1 MTDTQKK
8 FAAAIAAVMQVLQEE
23 ALAALQA
30 AAMEAAPA
38 APAGPKLWALNGRQ
52 AQMQLRNLMQ
62 LNMLPSKDL
71 SRTDRM
77 RFLQAWRRQMR
88 DLSPV
93 EMKIL
98 ASEAYRWALQR
109 MRARGHT

>member
-23 ALAALQA
+23 ELAVLQVA
-30 AAMEAAPA
+30 TMEAAPA

-62 LNMLPSKDL
+62 LRTF
-71 SRTDRM
+71 SRM
-77 RFLQAWRRQMR
+77 A
-88 DLSPV
+88 
-93 EMKIL
+93 
-98 ASEAYRWALQR
+98 
-109 MRARGHT
+109 